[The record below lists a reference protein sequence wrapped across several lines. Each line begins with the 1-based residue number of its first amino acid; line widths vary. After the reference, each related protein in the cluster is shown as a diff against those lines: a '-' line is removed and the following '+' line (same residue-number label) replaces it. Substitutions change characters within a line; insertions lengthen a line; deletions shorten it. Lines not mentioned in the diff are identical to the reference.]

1 VSNRLIIHGSGGH
14 GKVCAEAAE
23 LMSYWDD
30 IVFVDKRYPSLK
42 SCGKWSVIGL
52 DINEVAKK
60 GDAFFVAVG
69 DNATRR
75 GLLEKNISLGYQ
87 PATIVHPSAVVSLES
102 KIGVGVLVCAA
113 AVVNVGAE
121 IGDGCIVN
129 TAASIDHD
137 CKLGLAVHLSPGV
150 HLAGEVTIG
159 DESWLGTGV
168 STKQLVAITNKVV
181 VGVGAAVVNNLS
193 IPGTYVGA
201 PATRI
206 A

>member
-1 VSNRLIIHGSGGH
+1 MSKRLIIQGSGGH

-23 LMSYWDD
+23 MMSHWDD
-30 IVFVDKRYPSLK
+30 IVFVDQRYPALK
-42 SCGKWSVIGL
+42 SCGKWSVIGV

-75 GLLEKNISLGYQ
+75 GLLEKNIALGQ
-87 PATIVHPSAVVSLES
+87 PPATIVHPSAVVSAES
-102 KIGVGVLVCAA
+102 SLGVGVLVCAG
-113 AVVNVGAE
+113 AVVGVGAE

-137 CKLGLAVHLSPGV
+137 CKLGLAVHISPGV

-168 STKQLVAITNKVV
+168 STKQLVTIANKVV

-193 IPGTYVGA
+193 IPCTYIGV
-201 PATRI
+201 PAKRI